1 MLCLVN
7 VTEKIGSNSDFCPI
21 LSLSQCPW
29 CRLFS
34 TPGLC
39 CLLSVTGES
48 SQPLSDTFF
57 HSWTLRLGRCIPGAA
72 VTKYQGRRLK
82 RTDIYFFTVMEARGL
97 KSKRQQILPFRGSE
111 GESVPCFSQLLVPLA
126 TLGVLWP
133 VDPSHYCLPP
143 SSHGLPLS
151 AFSSLLRTAVT
162 AFRAHQ
168 IHYDLD
174 LITSAKIP
182 FLNNHILRFFMDMIL
197 RGRYSK
203 PLCLG
208 KGAGS
213 LHGLMSW

>member
-7 VTEKIGSNSDFCPI
+7 VTEKIGSNSDFCSI

-97 KSKRQQILPFRGSE
+97 KSKRQQIASFQRLWGRICSMLLPASSAPGN
-111 GESVPCFSQLLVPLA
+111 PWCPLA
-126 TLGVLWP
+126 CRPIAL
-133 VDPSHYCLPP
+133 
-143 SSHGLPLS
+143 LS
-151 AFSSLLRTAVT
+151 ASVFAWPSPLRLFFSSKDSC
-162 AFRAHQ
+162 HC
-168 IHYDLD
+168 I
-174 LITSAKIP
+174 
-182 FLNNHILRFFMDMIL
+182 
-197 RGRYSK
+197 
-203 PLCLG
+203 
-208 KGAGS
+208 
-213 LHGLMSW
+213 